1 LISIFAPG
9 PYFGGDYGYAPDY
22 WYGGGYSRGYGG
34 YAGSPNIYYGGA
46 PTYGGV
52 TQKDQ
57 QALVETNAAAKES
70 CSSLAPGVTDFPIER
85 FLLARRRHAPL

>member
-1 LISIFAPG
+1 M
-9 PYFGGDYGYAPDY
+9 
-22 WYGGGYSRGYGG
+22 
-34 YAGSPNIYYGGA
+34 GA
-46 PTYGGV
+46 FCRRRPTYGGV
-52 TQKDQ
+52 TQKDE